1 MKNSNLKR
9 IALFAVLLFFV
20 TLLWNGIGAT
30 LNSPVPTPT
39 SRIDIL
45 SPIPPTN
52 TPAETSWPTPSKT
65 VSSTSTTEPS
75 ATPRSTATLT
85 NPEPSRGPGC
95 GKGSQQEQLLP
106 AFTPTPG
113 KVTPQPSATPVPLV
127 IYDLTQLS
135 TRAGFGMAERADPER
150 WASALK
156 SGWYLSWNVAKR
168 SPTQLPEHWQT
179 VRVGTNCIYPS
190 LTYLRWVAKNYPGS
204 VWMIGNE
211 PDVIWQDNVV
221 AEEYARLYHDAYE
234 AIKEADPTAKL
245 APAAISATT
254 PLRLAY
260 LDRVLAEYQKRYQQP
275 LPVDWWNIHAYVLRE
290 ERKSWGI
297 EIPPGFSENQGQLW
311 EVSDHDRLDL
321 FKDQI
326 KLFRRWML
334 ERGYRNTPLA
344 LTEFGILMPEDY
356 GFPPENV
363 KKYMQDTFQWL
374 QNAQDE
380 GTGYPG
386 DDNKLVQKW
395 AWFSLSY
402 ELYPAP
408 NLADLKTNKLT
419 GLGETFREYVVK
431 YLLTK

>member
-1 MKNSNLKR
+1 LKNYQLKR
-9 IALFAVLLFFV
+9 VALFVVVLFV
-20 TLLWNGIGAT
+20 VVVGAGCVPAPT
-30 LNSPVPTPT
+30 ATPRMDTPGPNTPTNVPT
-39 SRIDIL
+39 
-45 SPIPPTN
+45 
-52 TPAETSWPTPSKT
+52 ETAWPTPSKT
-65 VSSTSTTEPS
+65 VSSTHTTEPT
-75 ATPRSTATLT
+75 ATPRNTAIATFT
-85 NPEPSRGPGC
+85 SPEPPRGVGC
-95 GKGSQQEQLLP
+95 GKAEQPEQLLP

-113 KVTPQPSATPVPLV
+113 KVTPRPSVTPAPPV

-135 TRAGFGMAERADPER
+135 TRAGFGMANRAEPER
-150 WASALK
+150 WASVLK
-156 SGWYLSWNVAKR
+156 SGWYLSWDVAKR
-168 SPTQLPEHWQT
+168 SPAQLPEHWQT

-190 LTYLRWVAKNYPGS
+190 LTYLRWVATNYPGS

-221 AEEYARLYHDAYE
+221 AEEYARLYHDAYV
-234 AIKEADPTAKL
+234 AIKAADPNARL
-245 APAAISATT
+245 APGAISEAT

-260 LDRVLAEYQKRYQQP
+260 LDRVLAEYQKRYNQT
-275 LPVDWWNIHAYVLRE
+275 LPVDWWNIHGYVLRE
-290 ERKSWGI
+290 ERKSWGV
-297 EIPPGFSENQGQLW
+297 EIPPGFTENQGQLW

-334 ERGYRNTPLA
+334 DRGYRNTPLA

-356 GFPPENV
+356 GFPLENV

-380 GTGYPG
+380 VTGYPG

-402 ELYPAP
+402 DLYPAP
-408 NLADLKTNKLT
+408 NLADLKINKLT
-419 GLGETFREYVVK
+419 GLGETFREYVLK